1 MVLELFTLPSVPIY
15 RLGIN
20 RLSFRKQRI
29 WASFQA
35 HGRCFREWPILIW
48 RVAYFGQHHSRVLS
62 VFDPQVSWFEFG
74 GDIIQFSGI
83 IGKLIL
89 LCSSSRIEQPRGAVF

>member
-20 RLSFRKQRI
+20 WLSFRKQRV

-48 RVAYFGQHHSRVLS
+48 RVAT
-62 VFDPQVSWFEFG
+62 
-74 GDIIQFSGI
+74 GI
-83 IGKLIL
+83 IKRG
-89 LCSSSRIEQPRGAVF
+89 RISATPCRK